1 MTDILLRLTAIEFRI
16 ALFISSTC
24 LRYLQDRN
32 EQRLGNQAARRRGW
46 QICDWRRH
54 QRAHVMPARA
64 SADICNTDIRWCTR
78 KWCVYLVISCL
89 SLTMLYKVYI
99 RRGLPRTVNTWLFAS
114 SLVEA
119 CVTDWVSFVNGNSLR
134 PSRAPNAYKVDSVR
148 LSRVET
154 FCGTSFW
161 SNTAAAASWNRRAVV
176 WKRLVG
182 AAAAAARLTS
192 PRVSVETLQL
202 LLCTMEYLSLQSNN
216 LFYILFEAWQVVCRK
231 GETEGNSNFGPGV
244 YRGLS
249 LSEQP

>member
-1 MTDILLRLTAIEFRI
+1 
-16 ALFISSTC
+16 
-24 LRYLQDRN
+24 
-32 EQRLGNQAARRRGW
+32 
-46 QICDWRRH
+46 
-54 QRAHVMPARA
+54 
-64 SADICNTDIRWCTR
+64 
-78 KWCVYLVISCL
+78 
-89 SLTMLYKVYI
+89 MLYKVYI

-182 AAAAAARLTS
+182 AAAAARLTS

-202 LLCTMEYLSLQSNN
+202 LLCTMEYLSPQSNN

-231 GETEGNSNFGPGV
+231 GETQRETQISGLGFTVACPFLSNLKSAANWCL
-244 YRGLS
+244 RN
-249 LSEQP
+249 QPSKTIIAT